1 MSPISKT
8 LLITLTFLTFFSFSN
23 SQSSKFKCPAGYI
36 KKNLNEFKGYGSA
49 NTTTNTISSSKNL
62 EGIFTHLELF
72 ETEKYSDLYY
82 VIQTTLTEVTSQE
95 ATTPASNIV
104 DGVNFRVHEKFI
116 DFSSSNLSV
125 ESSKKNYLSETLT
138 LEYDTLKND
147 DLNDISDYTL
157 SVINCLGKTTCDKSN
172 QVSQVPTKF
181 KIDPNDDTKI
191 DLLVNLNYDDGFVS
205 FYVSGSDNK
214 IVYKLSDEDKKRIS
228 NHYISISTYFK
239 GTRALTLTDG
249 VACFNPRQEKKD
261 VELNVKKSF
270 CWPASIDNI
279 IGKKY
284 KGLQSSIYDC
294 TLLSTENSILGLKD
308 IENLLLRKRILIKFT
323 KNGEVFSK
331 NYRLTYDFEGDNI
344 RFSIEYSDLTRIK
357 REYVNYSFSKK
368 VLTLIIDLE

>member
-8 LLITLTFLTFFSFSN
+8 LLITLIF
-23 SQSSKFKCPAGYI
+23 

-72 ETEKYSDLYY
+72 EVEKYSDLYY

-191 DLLVNLNYDDGFVS
+191 
-205 FYVSGSDNK
+205 
-214 IVYKLSDEDKKRIS
+214 
-228 NHYISISTYFK
+228 
-239 GTRALTLTDG
+239 
-249 VACFNPRQEKKD
+249 
-261 VELNVKKSF
+261 
-270 CWPASIDNI
+270 
-279 IGKKY
+279 
-284 KGLQSSIYDC
+284 
-294 TLLSTENSILGLKD
+294 
-308 IENLLLRKRILIKFT
+308 RILHFIL
-323 KNGEVFSK
+323 S
-331 NYRLTYDFEGDNI
+331 
-344 RFSIEYSDLTRIK
+344 
-357 REYVNYSFSKK
+357 
-368 VLTLIIDLE
+368 